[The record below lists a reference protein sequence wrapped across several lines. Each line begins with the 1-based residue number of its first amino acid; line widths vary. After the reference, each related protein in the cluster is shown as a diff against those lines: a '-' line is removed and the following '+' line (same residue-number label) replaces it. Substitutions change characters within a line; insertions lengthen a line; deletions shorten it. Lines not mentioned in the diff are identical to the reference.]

1 MTSNQGQTETN
12 DIQTTTD
19 DVEGH
24 RIAPFIEDY
33 KDDAMGLRRSTD
45 DVEGHRVAP
54 FTDDADDDVEGHMIN
69 R

>member
-24 RIAPFIEDY
+24 RIAPF
-33 KDDAMGLRRSTD
+33 
-45 DVEGHRVAP
+45 
-54 FTDDADDDVEGHMIN
+54 TDDADDDVEGHKIN